1 VKFSKAQVQRRV
13 HALPLCRFEDQA
25 LTSSAGLVLYEALF
39 QSLNL
44 RRRLRG
50 CFNHLVQWPIYA
62 HVDLFLSLVVHVLL
76 GYRNLRETAYYRED
90 PMVLRV
96 LGWQHLPDVSTYSR
110 RLATM
115 DLPACGEV
123 ARLNREIVLDRLIE
137 AALARVTLDFD
148 GSVLTSRRHA
158 EGTAVGFNRARKG
171 ERSYYPLLC
180 TVAQTGQILDVL
192 HRSGNVHD
200 SNGAGDFIEACVI
213 GTAERLG
220 HVTVESRLDSA
231 FFSENTVLVLDSL
244 DVQYTV
250 SVPFDRLAEIKKLI
264 EGRRRWRRLDATW
277 SYFELAW
284 GPKCWL
290 KPRRLLIA
298 RQQAKERRKGTLQ
311 LDLFC
316 PSVIGYEYTAVLTN
330 KHQSAKTVLAF
341 HHGRGAQ
348 EGVFGEVKQDCQ
360 LGYIP
365 ARTWAANRMYLYAAI
380 VAHNL
385 TRELQMRSLP
395 RRPAATAGRAA
406 LWTFQKLSTLRAL
419 LIRRA
424 GRLTNNS
431 GTAVL
436 TMSANGTVQGHFE
449 HLLEGAIAA

>member
-1 VKFSKAQVQRRV
+1 MKFSRAEIRRRV
-13 HALPLCRFEDQA
+13 HRLPECRFEDQA

-44 RRRLRG
+44 RARLLG
-50 CFNHLVQWPIYA
+50 CFKHLVQWPIYA
-62 HVDLFLSLVVHVLL
+62 HVDLFLSLVVHILL
-76 GYRNLRETAYYRED
+76 GHRNLREMAYYRDD
-90 PMVLRV
+90 PMVLRM

-115 DLPACGEV
+115 DLRACGEV
-123 ARLNREIVLDRLIE
+123 ARLNRDIVLGRLIDE
-137 AALARVTLDFD
+137 RLGRVTLDFD

-200 SNGAGDFIEACVI
+200 SNGAGDFIEACVM

-220 HVTVESRLDSA
+220 QVTVESRLDSA
-231 FFSENTVLVLDSL
+231 FFSENTVLLLESVE
-244 DVQYTV
+244 VQYAI
-250 SVPFDRLAEIKKLI
+250 SVPFDRLAHLKQLVEA
-264 EGRRRWRRLDATW
+264 RQRWHRLDDTW
-277 SYFELAW
+277 SYFELSW
-284 GPKCWL
+284 GPRCWL
-290 KPRRLLIA
+290 KPRRLLIV
-298 RQQAKERRKGTLQ
+298 RQKVKERQKGPLQ

-316 PSVIGYEYTAVLTN
+316 PSVVGYEYTAVLTN
-330 KHQSAKTVLAF
+330 KRQSAKKVLAF

-365 ARTWAANRMYLYAAI
+365 ARTWVANRMYLYAAV

-385 TRELQMRSLP
+385 TRELQMRSLTP
-395 RRPAATAGRAA
+395 RPATTAGRAA

-436 TMSANGTVQGHFE
+436 TMSANQTVQGHFE
-449 HLLEGAIAA
+449 QLLRRAMAA

>member
-1 VKFSKAQVQRRV
+1 MKLSKAQVQRRV
-13 HALPLCRFEDQA
+13 HALPQCRFEDQA

-39 QSLNL
+39 RSLNL
-44 RRRLRG
+44 RGRLRG
-50 CFNHLVQWPIYA
+50 CFRHLVQWPVYA
-62 HVDLFLSLVVHVLL
+62 HADLFLSLVVHLLL

-90 PMVLRV
+90 PMVLRL

-115 DLPACGEV
+115 DLSAGDNV
-123 ARLNREIVLDRLIE
+123 ASLNREIVLDRVIE

-180 TVAQTGQILDVL
+180 TVAQTGQIFDVL

-200 SNGAGDFIEACVI
+200 SNGAGDFIEACVM
-213 GTAERLG
+213 GAAKRLG
-220 HVTVESRLDSA
+220 RATIESRLDSA

-250 SVPFDRLAEIKKLI
+250 SVPFDRLAEIKTLI
-264 EGRRRWRRLDATW
+264 EQRQRWRRLDSTW
-277 SYFELAW
+277 SYFEISW

-298 RQQAKERRKGTLQ
+298 RQRVKERQKGPLQ

-316 PSVIGYEYTAVLTN
+316 PSVLGYEYTAVLTN
-330 KHQSAKTVLAF
+330 KRQSAKKVLAF

-348 EGVFGEVKQDCQ
+348 EGIFGEAKQDCQ

-365 ARTWAANRMYLYAAI
+365 ARTWAANRLYLYATI

-385 TRELQMRSLP
+385 TRELQMRALP
-395 RRPAATAGRAA
+395 RRPATTPGRAA
-406 LWTFQKLSTLRAL
+406 LWTFQKLSTLRGL

-436 TMSANGTVQGHFE
+436 TMSANGTVKAHFE
-449 HLLEGAIAA
+449 HLLEGALAA